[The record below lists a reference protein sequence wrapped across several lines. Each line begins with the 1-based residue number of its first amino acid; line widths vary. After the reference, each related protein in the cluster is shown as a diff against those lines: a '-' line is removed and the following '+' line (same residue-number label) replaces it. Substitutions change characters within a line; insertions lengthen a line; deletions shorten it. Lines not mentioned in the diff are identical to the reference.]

1 MYIFDVIKIA
11 IMNAG
16 VVGNKDTLGA
26 FTPLDGKHMFQ
37 QKAIIV
43 AIVTN
48 YDRLSDNNFFLR

>member
-1 MYIFDVIKIA
+1 
-11 IMNAG
+11 MNAG

-48 YDRLSDNNFFLR
+48 YDRLSDNNFFVR